1 VPARSRTHAASLL
14 CTARL
19 ERARIDSLPE
29 DVRPANELEAYV
41 VQRELHEQLAQVGWG
56 SVVGHKIGCTTAV
69 MQSYMGI
76 DHPCAGGIFA
86 PTVHRGTAELEH
98 AAYVRPGVEC
108 EVAVRL
114 GADLGPS
121 SAPFDRESTALAVA
135 ACMAAIEIV
144 DDRYWDYSLLGT
156 PTLIADDFFG
166 AGCVLAPEVEGFD
179 PLGLDQ
185 VSGTLWV
192 DGEEVGSGVGA
203 DVLGHPLDALA
214 WLANSMVDRGDS
226 LRAGEII
233 LLGSVVRTQWIDP
246 GAEVQIANDPLGA
259 AQARFSG
266 PKEHRKA
273 SRKS

>member
-1 VPARSRTHAASLL
+1 VPAPSRRHAASLL

-41 VQRELHEQLAQVGWG
+41 VQSELHEQLAELGWG
-56 SVVGHKIGCTTAV
+56 SVAGHKIGCTTAV

-86 PTVHRGTAELEH
+86 PTMHRATAGLEH

-121 SAPFDRESTALAVA
+121 SAPFDRKSTALAVA

-144 DDRYWDYSLLGT
+144 DDRYSDYSLLGT

-179 PLGLDQ
+179 PLQLDQ
-185 VSGTLWV
+185 VSGTMWV

-203 DVLGHPLDALA
+203 DVLGLACEQHGRPGREPQGGRDRPARECRQDA
-214 WLANSMVDRGDS
+214 VDRPGHRGTDRQRPAGS
-226 LRAGEII
+226 GAGPVLRIVG
-233 LLGSVVRTQWIDP
+233 TQQ
-246 GAEVQIANDPLGA
+246 GL
-259 AQARFSG
+259 
-266 PKEHRKA
+266 
-273 SRKS
+273 RKS